1 MLDHVWTHSLQLVA
15 ITLNALSS
23 TANECVCGSF
33 IECLS
38 SAAVAGSAP
47 YKRAFSENLVTAD
60 NNQNHTSNIKY
71 DHQNINQSPNTAT
84 IMYCQIVNLIKE

>member
-60 NNQNHTSNIKY
+60 NNQNHTKY
-71 DHQNINQSPNTAT
+71 DHQKEKPITKHSHHHVLPNS
-84 IMYCQIVNLIKE
+84 